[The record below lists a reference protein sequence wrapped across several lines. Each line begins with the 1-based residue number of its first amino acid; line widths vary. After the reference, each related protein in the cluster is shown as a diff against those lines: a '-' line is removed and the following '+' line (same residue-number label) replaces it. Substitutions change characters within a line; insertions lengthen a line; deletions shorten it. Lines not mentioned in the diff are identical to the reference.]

1 MISIP
6 RNSHSIG
13 DMNYVFTSTELG
25 GDESNE
31 SLSNL
36 VATPTIISV
45 IIRFRGS
52 GSASSG
58 RCNEN
63 DDPDDGED
71 DAESISTATENIW
84 AINH

>member
-6 RNSHSIG
+6 KNSHSIG

-36 VATPTIISV
+36 VATSTIKSV

-58 RCNEN
+58 GCHEN
-63 DDPDDGED
+63 DDSD